1 MDSMR
6 GSIFEF
12 AKLGYYR
19 SELDARERRVRE
31 LKQQY
36 DAVKADLEG
45 IPLDRMGLY
54 FKIPEDN
61 IEDMNYFE
69 RGEAYGI
76 FSPNEVRERMGFDIT
91 DTRISNGDV
100 RCEYCGGYTKTK
112 SNCVN
117 CGAPLRRIR

>member
-1 MDSMR
+1 MASMR

-36 DAVKADLEG
+36 DAVKADL
-45 IPLDRMGLY
+45 PLDRMGLY

-76 FSPNEVRERMGFDIT
+76 FSPNEARERMGFDR
-91 DTRISNGDV
+91 RISRVGIL
-100 RCEYCGGYTKTK
+100 CAYCGGHPQNEFT
-112 SNCVN
+112 CVN
-117 CGAPLRRIR
+117 CGGPQKENK